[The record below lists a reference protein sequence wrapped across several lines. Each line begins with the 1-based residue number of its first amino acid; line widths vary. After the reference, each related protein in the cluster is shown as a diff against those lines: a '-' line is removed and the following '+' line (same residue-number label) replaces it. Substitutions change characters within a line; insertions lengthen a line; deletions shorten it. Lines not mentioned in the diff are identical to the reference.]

1 MPHQVVLGAV
11 HHGLS
16 VVATWTP
23 PGARLSRNGDQD
35 AGGGGPR
42 RVARVR
48 QDVGR
53 PESPAATP
61 DGAYKAQEVPGRAP
75 RTCSKGPKRCLL
87 RSRLSVLVCS
97 ELYSWM

>member
-1 MPHQVVLGAV
+1 MINIYCAMEFQIR
-11 HHGLS
+11 
-16 VVATWTP
+16 TP
-23 PGARLSRNGDQD
+23 PGARRGRNGDQD
-35 AGGGGPR
+35 AGGGGSR

-97 ELYSWM
+97 EL

>member
-23 PGARLSRNGDQD
+23 PGARRGRNGDQD
-35 AGGGGPR
+35 AGGGGSR
-42 RVARVR
+42 RIARVR

-97 ELYSWM
+97 EL